1 MILFYSKFESNI
13 KNLISLIIPRVN
25 KSLNNDIVRPP
36 NNINLNKKNKI
47 IKKKRKKR
55 RKKKYIMK

>member
-25 KSLNNDIVRPP
+25 KSLNNDIAKSP
-36 NNINLNKKNKI
+36 NNVNLNKKNKI
-47 IKKKRKKR
+47 ITKKRTKR
-55 RKKKYIMK
+55 RNKNI